1 MVAQENQ
8 TVLTPS
14 QAFSRY
20 GEELSIR
27 LENGSMGMLP
37 GLVGTIYF
45 ERGALP
51 DGRQAILECFDR
63 FADMFG
69 EHLKGGKDSD
79 EGRFTK
85 RTAAG
90 VEKIRRSIIETP
102 MYMILGALRASATD
116 YDTAAEYK
124 ISVLTGTANPQDRTM
139 PSGCFVP
146 AGHEAGLSLLKF
158 NVPMELATKP
168 SGLEQ
173 YEAFLRFVCE
183 KLKVRGGYGGY
194 APVFPYSYHRYM
206 PQEWA
211 LAQRFSGLDMVSTAH
226 LNQAHEVYSY
236 EGDSRDS
243 VTAIYRQLVPGA
255 KVDAW
260 GFIKSVNWYTI
271 LGPVF
276 VERLGGL
283 ARIRD
288 SLGRPDIRIE
298 EINSSVAIRAGEFP
312 RLGAPEEGLPEP
324 YVFVNSVLRVLRD
337 PMPDSLHTFIPD
349 LPSADKRNTAAW
361 EARFD
366 LPGAPPIPEPPTIVP
381 PERQE
386 GVAMSSVP
394 GGEPCPNEGWW
405 QTPAKPGSRRHFLQG
420 EIMPVIERS
429 AWGAT
434 YWTWSPRQGSE

>member
-1 MVAQENQ
+1 MVSQENQ
-8 TVLTPS
+8 TVLTPL
-14 QAFSRY
+14 QAFSQY
-20 GEELSIR
+20 GEELSTR
-27 LENGSMGMLP
+27 LENGRMGMLP

-51 DGRQAILECFDR
+51 DGRQVILECFDR

-116 YDTAAEYK
+116 CDTAAEYK

-139 PSGCFVP
+139 RSGCFVP

-158 NVPMELATKP
+158 NVPMEFTANP
-168 SGLEQ
+168 SGLAQ
-173 YEAFLRFVCE
+173 YEAYLRFVCE

-194 APVFPYSYHRYM
+194 APLLPYSYHSYM

-211 LAQRFSGLDMVSTAH
+211 LLRRFCGLDMVSTAH

-236 EGDSRDS
+236 EGDSPES
-243 VTAIYRQLVPGA
+243 ATAIYRQLVPGA

-283 ARIRD
+283 ARIRE
-288 SLGRPDIRIE
+288 SLSRPDIRIE

-337 PMPDSLHTFIPD
+337 PKPDSLHTFVPD
-349 LPSADKRNTAAW
+349 QASADRRNIAAW

-366 LPGAPPIPEPPTIVP
+366 PPCASPIPEPPTIVP
-381 PERQE
+381 PQLEVLQVNSTNKRDTRNADARRMQSER
-386 GVAMSSVP
+386 
-394 GGEPCPNEGWW
+394 
-405 QTPAKPGSRRHFLQG
+405 K
-420 EIMPVIERS
+420 
-429 AWGAT
+429 
-434 YWTWSPRQGSE
+434 